1 MLRAR
6 RFPCLAALVAAA
18 GFVVGLATAPPLQAL
33 DQRDAL
39 AKIVAVGG
47 FELLLRQYAEDM
59 DHFVNAALRGRGI
72 EQEGVTL
79 VAPIVRVG
87 GEAPIGAAQVVGPPE
102 QVRRVQAV
110 AELDMTLAGVTRAR
124 ALVPVAAV
132 PVEADDI
139 RAIGGVGVSALI
151 APPL

>member
-6 RFPCLAALVAAA
+6 RLPCIAALLAGA
-18 GFVVGLATAPPLQAL
+18 GFVIGLVTAPPAGAL

-39 AKIVAVGG
+39 AKVVAVGG
-47 FELLLRQYAEDM
+47 FDLLLRQYAEDM
-59 DHFVNAALRGRGI
+59 DHFINSMLRQRGI
-72 EQEGVTL
+72 EQEGMTL
-79 VAPIVRVG
+79 VAPIMRVG
-87 GEAPIGAAQVVGPPE
+87 GEAPIGAAQVTGPPE

-110 AELDMTLAGVTRAR
+110 AEIDMTLAGVRRAR
-124 ALVPVAAV
+124 ALVPVAAA

-151 APPL
+151 TPPL